1 MKFRRVRNQT
11 PQSSPPR
18 SLADGGN
25 AEDERFVWEVLVP
38 RLLYPSRLA
47 LIQALLQ
54 HGRPLGLS
62 ELADAAEITIEH
74 ARYHCKAMQ
83 AAGVLEV
90 TGRDSLRPNEAG
102 DEPSYYFP
110 KPSQAAHPSRPAA

>member
-1 MKFRRVRNQT
+1 M
-11 PQSSPPR
+11 
-18 SLADGGN
+18 ADGGT

-47 LIQALLQ
+47 MIQALLE
-54 HGRPLGLS
+54 HGRPLALS

-90 TGRDSLRPNEAG
+90 TSVRPRGEEGN
-102 DEPSYYFP
+102 EPSYYFP
-110 KPSQAAHPSRPAA
+110 KPPRDQRLDREAGDEVSIL